1 MEYLVYG
8 LVSALFFNG
17 ILSWG
22 MGFRLFREATVASSF
37 PRPFMP
43 LFLAGESL
51 VLWILYTYLF
61 GFIDREFLI
70 LFATVP
76 LLAGIHGLFVFVY
89 HKILPQKQLQE
100 EEKNSS
106 LYNGFDGLSLF
117 SALIVFLLAPT
128 FLHALAMVGGI
139 ACGIYCLFI
148 VVNGIV
154 RRLAVERSVGA
165 LRGGALVLLIGG
177 ILSMIMGAIGYFI
190 FR

>member
-1 MEYLVYG
+1 MEYLIYG

-37 PRPFMP
+37 PRPFIP
-43 LFLAGESL
+43 LLLAGESL

-76 LLAGIHGLFVFVY
+76 VLAGVHGLFILVY
-89 HKILPQKQLQE
+89 QKMLPDGPLPE
-100 EEKNSS
+100 EEKNFPF
-106 LYNGFDGLSLF
+106 YNGFDGLSLF
-117 SALIVFLLAPT
+117 SALIVFLVAPT
-128 FLHALAMVGGI
+128 FLHALAMIGGI
-139 ACGIYCLFI
+139 TAGIYCAFI

-177 ILSMIMGAIGYFI
+177 ILSMIMGAVGYFI
-190 FR
+190 LK